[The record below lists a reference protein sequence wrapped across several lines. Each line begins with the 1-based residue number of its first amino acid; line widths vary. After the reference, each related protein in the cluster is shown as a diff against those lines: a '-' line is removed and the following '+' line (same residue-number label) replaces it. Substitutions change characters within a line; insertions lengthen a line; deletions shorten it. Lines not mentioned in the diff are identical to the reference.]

1 MPSPTVP
8 SISTRELQRFAAD
21 GFLVLPDLVP
31 TITIDAIRAEADAVL
46 HDRLGHMVATR
57 TRDPRVTWWRLT
69 SGRPFVLKIKP
80 VVDLSATAASVAES
94 DAVRAGLPDRLGA
107 RPALL

>member
-8 SISTRELQRFAAD
+8 SVSTHELERFAAD

-31 TITIDAIRAEADAVL
+31 PTAIDAMRAEANAVL
-46 HDRLGHMVATR
+46 EDRLGHMVATR

-69 SGRPFVLKIKP
+69 SGRPFLLKIKP
-80 VVDLSATAASVAES
+80 VVDLSATAASVAEG
-94 DAVRAGLPDRLGA
+94 DAVRA
-107 RPALL
+107 